1 VLSPLASAASEQGLS
16 VVILAIVQARMS
28 SSRLPG
34 KVMAPI
40 LGEPMIAKQLERI
53 RRAKTLSKVVV
64 ATSTDCSDEPLA
76 SYLGSKGYPVFRG
89 PLQDVLTRFAM
100 AASSAGA
107 PRHVVRLTA
116 DCPLIDP
123 EVIDEA
129 VRLAQASGADY
140 TSNVAQRSY
149 PAGLDVEVMTTEAL
163 LTAAAEAYDPCD
175 RAHVTPFLR
184 RQPERFSH
192 AHVTQP
198 EDRSGMRWTVDS
210 PADFA
215 FARGVYEALYPTDP
229 AFTTRDV
236 LGLLDAETA
245 LAAHGGGLARAA

>member
-1 VLSPLASAASEQGLS
+1 
-16 VVILAIVQARMS
+16 MS

-40 LGEPMIAKQLERI
+40 LGEPMIAKQLERV
-53 RRAKTLSKVVV
+53 RRAETLSKVVV

-76 SYLGSKGYPVFRG
+76 SYLASRGQPVFRG

-100 AASSAGA
+100 AASSSGA

-123 EVIDEA
+123 GVIDEA
-129 VRLAQASGADY
+129 VRLAIASGADY
-140 TSNVAQRSY
+140 TSNVEQRSY
-149 PAGLDVEVMTTEAL
+149 PVGLDVEVMTTEAL
-163 LTAAAEAYDPCD
+163 LTAAAEAYEPYD
-175 RAHVTPFLR
+175 REHVTPFLR

-198 EDRSGMRWTVDS
+198 EDRSSMRWTVDR

-215 FARGVYEALYPTDP
+215 FARGVYEALYPGNPEFSTQ
-229 AFTTRDV
+229 DV
-236 LGLLDAETA
+236 VDLLAGETS
-245 LAAHGGGLARAA
+245 LAVHGGMARAA